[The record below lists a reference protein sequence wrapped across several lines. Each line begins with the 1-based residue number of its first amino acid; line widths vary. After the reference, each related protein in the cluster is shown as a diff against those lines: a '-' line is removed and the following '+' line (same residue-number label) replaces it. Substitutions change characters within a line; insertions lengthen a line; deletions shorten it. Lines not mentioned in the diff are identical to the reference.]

1 MGEVERRL
9 VRRGVGKS
17 AFDGG
22 SEGEGAVGLGLE
34 EGFEAGVL
42 VEEEGENGD
51 GEQDGGRWHGG
62 QDGDLAGQGAG
73 PASVGPGWGGLL
85 HGAAKRGRVD

>member
-1 MGEVERRL
+1 MGVARARA
-9 VRRGVGKS
+9 RS
-17 AFDGG
+17 A
-22 SEGEGAVGLGLE
+22 LGLE

-51 GEQDGGRWHGG
+51 GEQHGGGGDGG

-73 PASVGPGWGGLL
+73 PAAAGPGWGGLL